1 MPEDASSIS
10 ARTMASRISGGT
22 CAMNAERKASSSA
35 LSDNV
40 FSSLD
45 LGHAAI
51 DVEFDSSHVTRFV
64 RCKEGNSL
72 GDLIGISQSAQG
84 NCFCEVLFHLYQRF
98 ALLPSVENRSIDMAR
113 ADGVD
118 ADTAVLHFVGPSSRE
133 RRDCR
138 LGGAVNADRRKAFH
152 VSNRPC
158 ETDPP
163 SFMNGSAFCT
173 VKKIPF
179 TFASK

>member
-51 DVEFDSSHVTRFV
+51 DVEFDSGHVTRFV

-84 NCFCEVLFHLYQRF
+84 NRFCEVLFHLCQRI
-98 ALLPSVENRSIDMAR
+98 ALLPSVENRSFDMAR
-113 ADGVD
+113 ADGVNTD
-118 ADTAVLHFVGPSSRE
+118 PAFLQFVGPSPRE
-133 RRDCR
+133 RPDRR
-138 LGGAVNADRRKAFH
+138 LAGAVNADRR
-152 VSNRPC
+152 
-158 ETDPP
+158 
-163 SFMNGSAFCT
+163 
-173 VKKIPF
+173 
-179 TFASK
+179 